1 MTAGGKRQRELAFHF
16 AGFFEYG
23 VAVDPYRERISVL
36 LRPHLVAEGDLIRGP
51 GFHLKAESRRRIV
64 HFLVAGHQRVAFHV
78 GSHPWSVNVLRG
90 FQRHSFK
97 RQMRIGHRLRNG
109 APGQQTAHQHKD
121 CEEERCPS
129 PVLLVNVSLH
139 FVVFDRFLYI

>member
-1 MTAGGKRQRELAFHF
+1 MPRVLVVTEFHFVDTGGKRQRELAFLH
-16 AGFFEYG
+16 AGSIEHG
-23 VAVDPYRERISVL
+23 VAIDLHLEHIKVL

-51 GFHLKAESRRRIV
+51 GFHLKAESRRRTV
-64 HFLVAGHQRVAFHV
+64 HFLVAGHQCVAFHV
-78 GSHPWSVNVLRG
+78 GSHPWSANVLRG

-121 CEEERCPS
+121 CEEELCP
-129 PVLLVNVSLH
+129 PL
-139 FVVFDRFLYI
+139 FFW